1 MEHKD
6 KLVELKFQHFFT
18 RYFPRIKNFAQMLLK
33 SEADA
38 EDVAQEV
45 FCKLWLQPE
54 IWLDNERDMDD
65 YLFIMTRNIVFNIFK
80 HQQIERDFMDMAA
93 EKAVLAELMGE
104 EQILKNIYYKE
115 MLMTIYLEL
124 ERMPA
129 KRREIFKLSRFE
141 KLSNKEIAEKMGVS
155 VRTVEHHIYLALTDL
170 KKILFFLLFFPHLFK

>member
-1 MEHKD
+1 
-6 KLVELKFQHFFT
+6 
-18 RYFPRIKNFAQMLLK
+18 
-33 SEADA
+33 
-38 EDVAQEV
+38 
-45 FCKLWLQPE
+45 
-54 IWLDNERDMDD
+54 
-65 YLFIMTRNIVFNIFK
+65 
-80 HQQIERDFMDMAA
+80 MDMAA

-129 KRREIFKLSRFE
+129 KRRDIFKLSRFE

-170 KKILFFLLFFPHLFK
+170 KKILFFLFFFPHLFK